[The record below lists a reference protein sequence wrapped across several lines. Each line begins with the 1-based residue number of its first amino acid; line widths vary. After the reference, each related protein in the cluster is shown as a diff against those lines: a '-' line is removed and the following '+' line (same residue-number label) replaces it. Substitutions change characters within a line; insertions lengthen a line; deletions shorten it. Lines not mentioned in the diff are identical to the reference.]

1 MKTRHLAAALII
13 ALPVLSFGQS
23 RDDFMRQ
30 QAYAEMQRVS
40 GEVDVLR
47 QNIVELEGKINS
59 STRVNGEIES
69 LKMEIAA
76 LKDIIAQMRR
86 EMVSQRSEIVD
97 DLSRKIKKISAAQ
110 TESSSRSS
118 SKPQIYKGPASEYVV
133 VSGDNLSVISRA
145 TGVKVSVI
153 KKVNN
158 LKSDNLKVGQVLIIP
173 TGE

>member
-1 MKTRHLAAALII
+1 MKKTTAAILVFSAFCAKAESSTREN
-13 ALPVLSFGQS
+13 
-23 RDDFMRQ
+23 FMRQ

-40 GEVDVLR
+40 GEIDVLR
-47 QNIVELEGKINS
+47 QNVVELEGKVGAVAK
-59 STRVNGEIES
+59 VNGEIET
-69 LKMEIAA
+69 LRMEISA

-86 EMVSQRSEIVD
+86 DMLSQRSEIVE
-97 DLSRKIKKISAAQ
+97 DLSKKIKRLSAPRQA
-110 TESSSRSS
+110 SSSGGSS
-118 SKPQIYKGPASEYVV
+118 NVSSYKGPASEYVV

-158 LKSDNLKVGQVLIIP
+158 LKSDNLKIGQVLIIP

>member
-1 MKTRHLAAALII
+1 MKRIIATVAVLAAVSAEANSSAKENFL
-13 ALPVLSFGQS
+13 
-23 RDDFMRQ
+23 RQ